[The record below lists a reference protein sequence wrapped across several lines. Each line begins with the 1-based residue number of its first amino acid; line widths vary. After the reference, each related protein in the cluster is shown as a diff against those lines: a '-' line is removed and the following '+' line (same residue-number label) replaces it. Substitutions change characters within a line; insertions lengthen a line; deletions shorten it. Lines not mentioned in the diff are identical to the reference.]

1 MRFEIRYRM
10 AFEYENVI
18 RHSQNEA
25 RACPV
30 SDDHQILL
38 SYRFHSN
45 PSSRVHSFTDYWGTR
60 VDSYGIREPHV
71 AIEIE
76 ASSTVE
82 THPRPLVT
90 ASAPFDA
97 LAGDEFWGPLV
108 EHLQDTRHTHAG
120 PQVRKWAQD
129 LRDRTEGDVVD
140 LVLAIHRAVHRALR
154 YVPASTR
161 IGTTVEDVLAG
172 GAGVCQDYAHLAV
185 AACRTLG
192 IPARYVSGYFFTS
205 DDRTGE
211 TAGDVAFVQTHAWFE
226 AAIPGAGWLALDP
239 TNALAVGERHVTIG
253 RGRDYDDVPPI
264 RGIYSGASETTVDA
278 GVEMRRMPDLVPTQQ
293 GQQQQ

>member
-1 MRFEIRYRM
+1 MRFEIRYCM

-38 SYRFHSN
+38 SYRFHST

-71 AIEIE
+71 AIEID
-76 ASSTVE
+76 ACSTVE
-82 THPRPLVT
+82 THPQPLVT
-90 ASAPFDA
+90 SSAPFEA
-97 LAGDEFWGPLV
+97 LAADEFRGPLV
-108 EHLQDTRHTHAG
+108 EYLQGTRHTHAG
-120 PQVRKWAQD
+120 QEVQEWAQG
-129 LRDRTEGDVVD
+129 LADRTEGDVVD
-140 LVLAIHRAVHRALR
+140 LVLAIHRAVHRSLR
-154 YVPASTR
+154 YVPGSTR
-161 IGTTVEDVLAG
+161 IGTTAEEVLAG

-211 TAGDVAFVQTHAWFE
+211 ITGDVASVQTHAWFE

-239 TNALAVGERHVTIG
+239 TNALPVGERHVTIG

-264 RGIYSGASETTVDA
+264 RGIYSGASDTTVHA
-278 GVEMRRMPDLVPTQQ
+278 GVEMRRMPDLGPTQQ
-293 GQQQQ
+293 AHQQQ